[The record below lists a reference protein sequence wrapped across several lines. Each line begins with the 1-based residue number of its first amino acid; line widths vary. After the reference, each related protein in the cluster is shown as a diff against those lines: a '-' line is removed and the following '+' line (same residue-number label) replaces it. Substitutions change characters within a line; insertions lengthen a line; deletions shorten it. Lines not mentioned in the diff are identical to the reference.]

1 VSSSTYPYSTDTT
14 TYSIVSTTTTST
26 STSTLQTSCHTSYTR
41 RPKDPTVLPPHLSS
55 SASPA
60 TPVLDECNNIDE
72 SNAIFDES
80 QVTPRYNLR
89 NRNSIEPP
97 DRLGFPCVIAVI
109 AEPSTYR
116 EASIVPQWQSAMAE
130 ELNALD
136 RTSTWD
142 IVPLPPNAVPITC

>member
-1 VSSSTYPYSTDTT
+1 
-14 TYSIVSTTTTST
+14 
-26 STSTLQTSCHTSYTR
+26 
-41 RPKDPTVLPPHLSS
+41 VLPPHLSS

-60 TPVLDECNNIDE
+60 TPILDECNNIDE

-97 DRLGFPCVIAVI
+97 DRLGFPRVSAVI
-109 AEPSTYR
+109 VEPSAYR

-130 ELNALD
+130 ELAALD
-136 RTSTWD
+136 RTGTWD